1 MFFSRRQFSPKT
13 RTDNE
18 LKMILSH
25 YLRERRR
32 EEKRREEER
41 RSTNVQVEVMVEVKV
56 FGMSVCRWGLVGVI
70 GYLELQLKRLQC

>member
-18 LKMILSH
+18 LRVDTVALLK
-25 YLRERRR
+25 RKKRR

-70 GYLELQLKRLQC
+70 WLS